1 MSATAAAFASTSERK
16 ISCTLSLAELLP
28 VRVAR
33 GREGDWRDWQAVDD
47 WAAGIA
53 HELNSERS
61 AIDNP

>member
-1 MSATAAAFASTSERK
+1 
-16 ISCTLSLAELLP
+16 LAELLP